1 MAAPVLLIEAPL
13 PGCVQIVLN
22 RPEARNALSRDLRRE
37 LVLAIDEL
45 AASGQTRVLIIT
57 GAGDAFCA
65 GLDLAEL
72 GSGRATESLAVD
84 DLSLNPIA
92 ALQRFPGVVIGA
104 INGVAISG
112 GLEIALACDLVIC
125 SRGARFADTH
135 VRIGVMP
142 FWGLSQ
148 RLSRAI
154 GLCRAKEISLTGN
167 FLSAERADA
176 WGLVNRVVDID
187 RLLPEVRQLAAEML
201 SAVPETLAAYKKTI
215 DTGYSLALDAGLAE
229 EKRAALASHRT
240 ADFSGLERR
249 CHSVRARGQEQ
260 IDRV

>member
-201 SAVPETLAAYKKTI
+201 SAIPQTLVAYKRTI
-215 DTGYSLALDAGLAE
+215 DDVFTLSREAGSAAE
-229 EKRAALASHRT
+229 RRAAIASQQT
-240 ADFSGLERR
+240 LDLNDLDRR
-249 CHSVRARGQEQ
+249 REGVRARNRQQ
-260 IDRV
+260 VDQV